1 MTDQNKVE
9 VPLDL
14 VDKTKVKAQEEK
26 REEELV
32 EKRDETPLLTAKDL
46 KQELSGD
53 YKQRIEETK
62 VVTIT
67 FVYGERPDV
76 VFSGFW
82 NGRLVK
88 NAQNALSRS
97 YRHRRH
103 KQVRSKAQDKNVTVQ
118 KED

>member
-1 MTDQNKVE
+1 MSEPLSDKALKDLDKV
-9 VPLDL
+9 P
-14 VDKTKVKAQEEK
+14 Q
-26 REEELV
+26 
-32 EKRDETPLLTAKDL
+32 LTAKDL

-53 YKQRIEETK
+53 YKQRMEETK
-62 VVTIT
+62 IVTIV
-67 FVYGERPDV
+67 FKYGEKPEV

-103 KQVRSKAQDKNVTVQ
+103 KQVRSNAQDKNATVQ
-118 KED
+118 KEE